1 MNFTLSNTGF
11 FFFKYIWALCCD
23 AVMYLQLSSIDFWNC
38 FWTVPRLAQCSLFS
52 LELIRHHFCGNTL
65 LWTLRSL
72 PCIGRSHAAG
82 QNPKTLPALC
92 ALHFLSHLFL
102 AVLSPL
108 SVSLHTHPDG
118 FLANDSRDPLQIS
131 TPCLPLCTS
140 LLPGTLPCKFSRVL
154 SSVFSNQ
161 WDQQMLWVFL
171 PYLHAGYSHPTVN
184 WSTFMA
190 SLIHVPLSGD
200 HCSVLPV
207 FQGPKPIFSR
217 SCVVF
222 YLISAWG

>member
-1 MNFTLSNTGF
+1 MNFTLSNTGFF

-118 FLANDSRDPLQIS
+118 FLANDSRDPLCRFLHPASLCAPAFSLGPCPVNSPEFWALCSQIS
-131 TPCLPLCTS
+131 ETS
-140 LLPGTLPCKFSRVL
+140 RCSGFFFLIFMLDILT
-154 SSVFSNQ
+154 
-161 WDQQMLWVFL
+161 QQ
-171 PYLHAGYSHPTVN
+171 
-184 WSTFMA
+184 
-190 SLIHVPLSGD
+190 
-200 HCSVLPV
+200 
-207 FQGPKPIFSR
+207 
-217 SCVVF
+217 
-222 YLISAWG
+222 

>member
-1 MNFTLSNTGF
+1 MYWEIS
-11 FFFKYIWALCCD
+11 CCR
-23 AVMYLQLSSIDFWNC
+23 AEPQNITCPVCAPLPVSPVSSSSF
-38 FWTVPRLAQCSLFS
+38 
-52 LELIRHHFCGNTL
+52 
-65 LWTLRSL
+65 
-72 PCIGRSHAAG
+72 
-82 QNPKTLPALC
+82 PALG
-92 ALHFLSHLFL
+92 LLT
-102 AVLSPL
+102 
-108 SVSLHTHPDG
+108 HT
-118 FLANDSRDPLQIS
+118 SRWVPSQWLTGPSLQIS

-222 YLISAWG
+222 YLFSAWG